1 MVRPPLCEFPQ
12 TFALVICDGPPN
24 WTTPGARYGLIP
36 VMRDRLQKDWNILL
50 DDAKA
55 AGKTGMLS
63 RLADEPGINIA
74 TQTHPDGAFVWIT
87 RR

>member
-1 MVRPPLCEFPQ
+1 M
-12 TFALVICDGPPN
+12 N
-24 WTTPGARYGLIP
+24 PGIVWKLPVLREIGRYGLMP

-55 AGKTGMLS
+55 AGKTGTLS

-74 TQTHPDGAFVWIT
+74 TQTHSDGAFVWIT